1 MPPQVDV
8 NDEDAAKIDGKDEAA
23 IYDWLTGFGSRTLKV
38 TLKRTYPMTYKGVQ
52 VKGVVGVY
60 DQPISEEDVRD
71 EHGGGRFQII
81 VNYPKRNSKTGKM
94 NMAYG
99 GSRTFEIAGPP
110 KIDPLLHGDDDED
123 DDDSGNGASD
133 GPIGQ
138 AMSMAERLS
147 REARDEARQL
157 RNQQGSG
164 SLRDLAVLVDPLKE
178 QNAALARLLA
188 QRDTQILELATK
200 PVDKSGEDR
209 LFDVLGNKETSHA
222 NALDAIRQQHD
233 SELRQLREF
242 HREEI
247 RRREDRLGK
256 EIESARQAHQR
267 ELDTVKLAHQQS
279 LDSQRHGFEMR
290 IEGLKEITKRL
301 ERELTEARTELAA
314 LRAKKDMSPTD
325 QMQNLVTLKQ
335 GMEALGLAGGAGD
348 EPNKGT
354 IERILEGAMN
364 SPLAEALADRL
375 GGVTPEQMEAMQAAQ
390 AQPEAMIAVRGP
402 DGQVR
407 QLPASMIARAQA
419 ARAAQEEAEAQPEG
433 PPAPQ
438 LDPKDV
444 ERAVMFIEAA
454 YKNGTDPGVLAASAR
469 NMLPEAMLDYL
480 KQVGVDHFLNNVA
493 KIQTGS
499 PLATT
504 RGRTYVR
511 QVATFLISGST
522 DLENEQQ
529 VPDDEPEP
537 APDEDEHE

>member
-1 MPPQVDV
+1 
-8 NDEDAAKIDGKDEAA
+8 
-23 IYDWLTGFGSRTLKV
+23 
-38 TLKRTYPMTYKGVQ
+38 
-52 VKGVVGVY
+52 
-60 DQPISEEDVRD
+60 
-71 EHGGGRFQII
+71 
-81 VNYPKRNSKTGKM
+81 
-94 NMAYG
+94 
-99 GSRTFEIAGPP
+99 
-110 KIDPLLHGDDDED
+110 
-123 DDDSGNGASD
+123 
-133 GPIGQ
+133 
-138 AMSMAERLS
+138 
-147 REARDEARQL
+147 
-157 RNQQGSG
+157 
-164 SLRDLAVLVDPLKE
+164 
-178 QNAALARLLA
+178 
-188 QRDTQILELATK
+188 
-200 PVDKSGEDR
+200 
-209 LFDVLGNKETSHA
+209 
-222 NALDAIRQQHD
+222 
-233 SELRQLREF
+233 
-242 HREEI
+242 
-247 RRREDRLGK
+247 
-256 EIESARQAHQR
+256 
-267 ELDTVKLAHQQS
+267 
-279 LDSQRHGFEMR
+279 
-290 IEGLKEITKRL
+290 
-301 ERELTEARTELAA
+301 
-314 LRAKKDMSPTD
+314 MSPTD

-335 GMEALGLAGGAGD
+335 GMEALGLAGGSG
-348 EPNKGT
+348 EPERST
-354 IERILEGAMN
+354 IERIFEGAIN
-364 SPLAEALADRL
+364 SPLAEALAGRL

-419 ARAAQEEAEAQPEG
+419 ARAAQEDAGQEQQG

-537 APDEDEHE
+537 APDDEDEHE